1 MTMTDRLPLK
11 AASLALDLTPK
22 ELRTLI
28 AKGGCPVARPG
39 RRGRGGETLID
50 VAKFRAWMRRRDRK
64 TISAAELSSKIEGV
78 QRRMAA
84 ADFEFFRCITGP
96 HKGPLR
102 AHAVQ
107 AWYRHVNVMRAAFDL
122 PELEFD
128 QIPLEIT
135 LMRGDAEFKLPKL
148 GRLRT
153 DLLK

>member
-1 MTMTDRLPLK
+1 MANRRVPLK
-11 AASLALDLTPK
+11 EASAALDLTPK

-50 VAKFRAWMRRRDRK
+50 VAKFRAWMRRRDL
-64 TISAAELSSKIEGV
+64 TINAAELSSKIEGV

-128 QIPLEIT
+128 QIPLEMA
-135 LMRGDAEFKLPKL
+135 LMRGDADCKSPAS
-148 GRLRT
+148 GRYRPN
-153 DLLK
+153 LLK